1 MMKNMYRIGLACM
14 SIFLVACSSNDNNG
28 TTEPTTNEFQVQSL
42 VSDVTNQHII
52 TNVTSFLNQAT
63 TFETQVNNYLID
75 LNEAA
80 LESARTQWR
89 QTAISYGKVY
99 TFNIGLIRDQFTHQ
113 ALYNWPTITNAVENF
128 ISDPSEITEVYV
140 QNLSP
145 QAKTLST
152 LEYLLFKTDIAAT
165 NTEFVNSENRRNYLK
180 YVVKELKTRAAKLVN
195 TWSESGD
202 NYKTTFIENTST
214 GIDAS
219 FSLLYNGIYNL
230 IDTGKV
236 TKIGKPAGLENSQN
250 TNPEATQAHFSNTSL
265 AILKENIESVE
276 DVYFNT
282 QGLGISDYVAHVTDN
297 EVLNTA
303 IRTKINEVYAA
314 IDAIPVPLFDAITSN
329 STTVGTLHEKLNE
342 LGVLFSVDVRSILSI
357 TITSTDNDGD

>member
-1 MMKNMYRIGLACM
+1 MKNIFKIGIIGIIFTLYACGNDD
-14 SIFLVACSSNDNNG
+14 SS
-28 TTEPTTNEFQVQSL
+28 TTPETTNFQVQNL
-42 VSDVTNQHII
+42 LRDVTNHHII
-52 TNVTSFLNQAT
+52 VNVT
-63 TFETQVNNYLID
+63 TF
-75 LNEAA
+75 LNEATRMEENVDNYLSDLTEVS
-80 LESARTQWR
+80 LETAKSQWK

-113 ALYNWPTITNAVENF
+113 ALYNWPTVTNAVENF
-128 ISDPSEITEVYV
+128 ISNPTEVTEAYV
-140 QNLSP
+140 QSLSP
-145 QAKTLST
+145 QAKTLSA
-152 LEYLLFKTDIAAT
+152 LEYLLFKTDVT
-165 NTEFVNSENRRNYLK
+165 STHLEFVNSENRRNYLR
-180 YVVKELKTRAAKLVN
+180 YVAKELKTRAARLVH
-195 TWSESGD
+195 TWSTSGD
-202 NYKTTFIENTST
+202 NYSTTFIENTAT

-219 FSLLYNGIYNL
+219 FSLLYNGVYNI

-276 DVYFNT
+276 DVYFST
-282 QGLGISDYVAHVTDN
+282 QGLGISNYVAHVADN

-329 STTVGTLHEKLNE
+329 PTEVETLHEKLNE
-342 LGVLFSVDVRSILSI
+342 LAILFSVDVRSILSI